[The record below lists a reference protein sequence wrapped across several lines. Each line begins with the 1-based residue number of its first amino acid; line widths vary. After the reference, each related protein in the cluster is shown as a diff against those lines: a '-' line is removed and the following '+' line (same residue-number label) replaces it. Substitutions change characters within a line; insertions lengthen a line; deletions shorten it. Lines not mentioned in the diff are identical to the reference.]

1 MKKLTKILSVAM
13 ASAMM
18 LSMTACGG
26 GGSTGSGGGGSS
38 SGLKLKVNENA
49 TKEIVFEYLLA
60 GFGNDPY
67 YAVANAYMERNPDV
81 QIMPYGNKDIRGTA
95 QNNVASGTGV
105 SDIYCYPDDS
115 IKMWIKDGL
124 LEDLSSL
131 CQQET
136 LDGRTMYDSMTG
148 TAAQAIS
155 ANGKTYAIPEYTS
168 VTGLVYNQDLF
179 EEHGWTVPQTTKE
192 LEELCKEIIDAGI
205 TPITWCKEAEGYL
218 YFATENWISQYAG
231 VENMEKFY
239 SYESAEIYALEDN
252 DAGSLYTAK
261 KLALQ
266 NLVKFFTPMKEGG
279 YAADDSRT
287 VSYTNAQLSILEG
300 DVAMM
305 LNGSWFY
312 NEMKGVWMD
321 ERVGI
326 FPMPEIT
333 DDQGNILRDADN
345 PVSNGRVMAA
355 DYGAY
360 YFIPTNAPDK
370 ETAKD
375 FLLYLSSKEAC
386 EIYTQYANTIRPFD
400 YDVSSTTELYSNIS
414 NFGKSVLEMADSCV
428 LYAPVSNSPL
438 DLKGKAGLWP
448 RGRREE
454 SEIMKKGSDTNPDYW
469 LSQDYSFAKAN
480 WKDWI

>member
-1 MKKLTKILSVAM
+1 MKKIAKILSVVM
-13 ASAMM
+13 ASTMM

-26 GGSTGSGGGGSS
+26 SSS
-38 SGLKLKVNENA
+38 SGSTQTGSIQLKINENA

-67 YAVANAYMERNPDV
+67 YAIANAYMERNPDV
-81 QIMPYGNKDIRGTA
+81 QIRPYGNKDIVGTT
-95 QNNVASGTGV
+95 QNNLTANQGV
-105 SDIYCYPDDS
+105 SDIYCYPYDS

-124 LEDLSSL
+124 LEDLTDL
-131 CQQET
+131 CNQQT
-136 LDGRTMYDSMTG
+136 LDGRTMLSSMTG

-155 ANGKTYAIPEYTS
+155 ADNKIYGIPEYTS
-168 VTGLVYNQDLF
+168 VTGFVYNQDLF
-179 EEHGWTVPQTTKE
+179 EAKGWQVPTTTKE
-192 LEELCKEIIDAGI
+192 LEELCETIMADPDGI
-205 TPITWCKEAEGYL
+205 APITWCKEAEGYL

-231 VENMEKFY
+231 VENMNKFY
-239 SYESAEIYALEDN
+239 AYESAEIYAMQDN
-252 DAGSLYTAK
+252 EAGSLYTAK

-266 NLVKFFTPMKEGG
+266 NLVKFFSPMKEGG

-287 VSYTNAQLSILEG
+287 LSYTNAQLSLLEG
-300 DVAMM
+300 EAAMM

-333 DDQGNILRDADN
+333 DASGNILRAAN
-345 PVSNGRVMAA
+345 NSVTNGRTMTA

-375 FLLYLSSKEAC
+375 FLLYLSSEEAC
-386 EIYTQYANTIRPFD
+386 AIYTQYANTIRPFI
-400 YDVSSTTELYSNIS
+400 YDVSETSELYPKMT
-414 NFGKSVLEMADSCV
+414 NFGKSVLQMADSCV

-448 RGRREE
+448 RGKREE
-454 SEIMKKGSDTNPDYW
+454 SEIMEKGSNTDPDYW
-469 LSQDYSFAKAN
+469 LNKDYQFAKEN